1 MLEWVILAIL
11 AVIATAT
18 GLIMPIGLLL
28 ILFWII
34 CLF

>member
-11 AVIATAT
+11 AIVATIT

-28 ILFWII
+28 ILFGII
-34 CLF
+34 FLL